1 MLSPEKLDDVGSRG
15 LHFHLAPSRQGW
27 GGDACEERPEPSA
40 WHIPPSRLHPAPSP
54 TTISSLLSACLAHEG
69 I

>member
-40 WHIPPSRLHPAPSP
+40 WHIPPSRLHPPP
-54 TTISSLLSACLAHEG
+54 PVPHHHFIFIICLPG
-69 I
+69 P